1 VQFSRSV
8 TADFTYG
15 NVNSGTHKTAKNAI
29 QFSFISCCT
38 FHRQNES
45 VNLLTV
51 PTDLL

>member
-1 VQFSRSV
+1 MQFSRSV
-8 TADFTYG
+8 TADLTYG

-29 QFSFISCCT
+29 HFSLMSCSK

-51 PTDLL
+51 HTDL